1 MRHSPIFAALALVA
15 AGSAVIAG
23 CRKEVP
29 AAADPIPVHE
39 TFNVESKVLG
49 ETRVICGWTPPG
61 YADTD
66 ATYPVLYMPDGGIKE
81 DFPHIAGTIA
91 ELVTG
96 GEIAPVIVVGIEN
109 TVRRR
114 DLTGPTTVA
123 RDAEL
128 APVNGGSAA
137 FRAFIGDE
145 LFPEIGRR
153 YRVDGRRAIVGE
165 SLAGLFVVESLLL
178 TPGMFDIHI
187 AMDPSLW
194 WNDHDLVRRAPEL
207 LAAFPAKPLTL
218 WFAGSDTED
227 IQTFTEQLATILG
240 NKAPAQLTWTYS
252 PQPGEHHNTIFRA
265 TKESAFRWALWKP
278 AVKLETVGSA
288 G

>member
-1 MRHSPIFAALALVA
+1 MRNTRTIATVVLLAAVA
-15 AGSAVIAG
+15 AFTAG
-23 CRKEVP
+23 CRKEAP
-29 AAADPIPVHE
+29 AIVDPIPAHE
-39 TFNVESKVLG
+39 SFTVESKALG
-49 ETRVICGWTPPG
+49 ETRVICVWTPPR
-61 YADTD
+61 YADSDTVF
-66 ATYPVLYMPDGGIKE
+66 PVLYMPDGGIRE
-81 DFPHIAGTIA
+81 DFPHIAGTVA
-91 ELVTG
+91 DLVAR

-123 RDAEL
+123 YDL
-128 APVNGGSAA
+128 KIAPVNGGASS

-207 LAAFPAKPLTL
+207 LAAFPARALRL
-218 WFAGSDTED
+218 WFAGSDAED
-227 IQTFTEQLATILG
+227 IRVNTGELAAILG
-240 NKAPAQLTWTYS
+240 RQAPEGLAWTYS
-252 PQPGEHHNTIFRA
+252 PQPAEHHNTIFRA
-265 TKESAFRWALWKP
+265 TKEAAFGWALWKP
-278 AVKLETVGSA
+278 AGK
-288 G
+288 

>member
-1 MRHSPIFAALALVA
+1 MDGNTRMKSTLTIATFVLLGAGAAFT
-15 AGSAVIAG
+15 SG
-23 CRKEVP
+23 CRKEAP
-29 AAADPIPVHE
+29 AHVDPIPAHE
-39 TFNVESKVLG
+39 TFNIASTILG
-49 ETRVICGWTPPG
+49 ETRVICVWAPPG

-66 ATYPVLYMPDGGIKE
+66 AVYPVLYMPDGGIKE

-91 ELVTG
+91 DLVAR

-114 DLTGPTTVA
+114 DLTGPTTVP
-123 RDAEL
+123 RDAEI

-178 TPGMFDIHI
+178 APGMFDVHI

-194 WNDHDLVRRAPEL
+194 WNDHELVRRAPDL
-207 LAAFPAKPLTL
+207 LAAFPARPLTL
-218 WFAGSDTED
+218 WFAGSDAGD
-227 IQTFTEQLATILG
+227 ISVNTGELAAILG
-240 NKAPAQLTWTYS
+240 RGAPEGLAWTYS
-252 PQPGEHHNTIFRA
+252 PQPAEHHDTIFRA
-265 TKESAFRWALWKP
+265 TKEAAFRRTLWKP
-278 AVKLETVGSA
+278 AGE
-288 G
+288 

>member
-1 MRHSPIFAALALVA
+1 MRGTRTTVTLLLLA
-15 AGSAVIAG
+15 AGAAVTAG
-23 CRKEVP
+23 CRKEAP
-29 AAADPIPVHE
+29 ALADPIPAHE
-39 TFNVESKVLG
+39 TFNIESPVLG
-49 ETRVICGWTPPG
+49 ETRVICVWTPPG

-66 ATYPVLYMPDGGIKE
+66 TVYPVLYMPDGGIKE

-91 ELVTG
+91 DLVAR

-123 RDAEL
+123 YDVEI
-128 APVNGGSAA
+128 APVNGGSAS

-178 TPGMFDIHI
+178 TPGMFDIHV

-207 LAAFPAKPLTL
+207 LAAFPARPLRL
-218 WFAGSDTED
+218 WFAGSDAED
-227 IQTFTEQLATILG
+227 IRVNTEQLAAVLG
-240 NKAPAQLTWTYS
+240 RAGPRGLDLDLLAPA
-252 PQPGEHHNTIFRA
+252 G
-265 TKESAFRWALWKP
+265 
-278 AVKLETVGSA
+278 
-288 G
+288 